1 MSKLQNAIVGGV
13 RTAMGYVP
21 SGWLPGAV
29 PDPLIDRRVSLG
41 RQQSR
46 VDGPEKVRGEARFA
60 AEVRLERLLYAAVVH
75 STIARGRIS
84 RLETAVA
91 EASKGVALVMTYRNA
106 PKMALP
112 PPIGLT
118 NLKAAGNNILPVMQD
133 RDIRW
138 NGQAVAV
145 VLAETQEQADHAA
158 SLIEVGYETTA
169 ARTNFDDAK
178 TDARTPDSLMIERNR
193 LKKGDAKAAFHAA
206 AGSIDAVYRTPWHN
220 HNPIEPNAATIFWEG
235 DRLTVHDATQMLN
248 GTASSLAKV
257 FGIKETQV
265 FVSSP
270 FVGGGFGGKALWD
283 HQILGA
289 AAARLAG
296 RPVRITLSRAGMHRL
311 IGGRTRTEQRVAL
324 AADADGKL
332 TGLLHYGFSV
342 KLPHGTCDETFTL
355 SARSLYASESYD
367 VVQQTLELDVVA
379 NTFMRGPGEA
389 VGTYAVESAM
399 DELAHGLGIDPI
411 ELRRRNVVDH
421 DPVSGAPH
429 SQSALML
436 AYDLGAARFGW
447 ERRASKPR
455 SRREGEWMTG
465 MGCAT
470 GSFPYVRMPGMS
482 ARISIDGDG
491 YATVS
496 SAAHEMGMGTATVQ
510 RQHAADRLGLPLDSV
525 TVRIGDTSLPFGSF
539 AGGSSQTA
547 SLGAAINSASGKLAG
562 ELLRMAGNDTPL
574 AGLRIGDVEFADGGL
589 RKIGEPSRYE
599 SFVSILKRA
608 ARSEVSVTGE
618 SGAPLEMLKFSMHSR
633 SAIFCELRVSDV
645 TGEVRLD
652 RLVGSFDCGR
662 ILNPKTAASQ
672 FRGGM
677 IMGIGMALTEETLLD
692 ERSGRIM
699 STSVADYHMPS
710 HLDVPDID
718 VIWTDI
724 PDPRTPMGARGIGE
738 IGITGVAAAI
748 ANAVFNATGLRVRDL
763 PLTPDKLMGNVR
775 QDSAGQTIS

>member
-13 RTAMGYVP
+13 RTALGYVP
-21 SGWLPGAV
+21 SSWLPGGT
-29 PDPLIDRRVSLG
+29 PDPLIDRRVTLG
-41 RQQSR
+41 TQQSR
-46 VDGPEKVRGEARFA
+46 VDGPDKVKGTARFA
-60 AEVRLERLLYAAVVH
+60 AEVPMERLLYATCVH
-75 STIARGRIS
+75 STIARGKIS
-84 RLETAVA
+84 ELDIAAA
-91 EASKGVALVMTYRNA
+91 EAAPGVALVMTHRNA

-133 RDIRW
+133 PEIRW

-145 VLAETQEQADHAA
+145 VLAETQEQADYAA
-158 SLIEVGYETTA
+158 SLIAVRYEA
-169 ARTNFDDAK
+169 VIARTRFPEAK
-178 TDARTPDSLMIERNR
+178 AHARTPDSLMIEKNR
-193 LKKGDAKAAFHAA
+193 LKRGDVKAAVQTA
-206 AGSIDAVYRTPWHN
+206 AGSVDAVYRTPWHN
-220 HNPIEPNAATIFWEG
+220 HNPIEPNAATIFWDG

-248 GTASSLAKV
+248 GTAGSLAKV
-257 FGIKETQV
+257 FGLKDSQV
-265 FVSSP
+265 YVSSP

-296 RPVRITLSRAGMHRL
+296 RPVRIALSRAGMHRL
-311 IGGRTRTEQRVAL
+311 IGGRSQTEQRVAL
-324 AADADGKL
+324 SAGADGKL
-332 TGLLHYGFSV
+332 TGLLHHGFSV

-355 SARSLYASESYD
+355 SARSLYASKSYD
-367 VVQQTLELDVVA
+367 IVQHTLELDVLA

-389 VGTYAVESAM
+389 VGTYAIECAM
-399 DELAHGLGIDPI
+399 DELAHELGIDPV
-411 ELRRRNVVDH
+411 ELRRRNIGDR

-429 SQSALML
+429 SQSNLML
-436 AYDLGAARFGW
+436 AYDLGAERFGW
-447 ERRASKPR
+447 KRRPAKPR
-455 SRREGEWMTG
+455 SRRDGEWLIG

-482 ARISIDGDG
+482 AQISIDGDG
-491 YATVS
+491 HATVS

-510 RQHAADRLGLPLDSV
+510 RQHAADRLGLPLRSV
-525 TVRIGDTSLPFGSF
+525 TVRIGDTRLPFASF

-547 SLGAAINSASGKLAG
+547 SLGAAINAASVKLAG
-562 ELLRMAGNDTPL
+562 ELLRVAGNDTPL
-574 AGLRIGDVEFADGGL
+574 AGLRPGDVEFADGGL
-589 RKIGEPSRYE
+589 RKIDEPSRHE
-599 SFVSILKRA
+599 SFASILKRA
-608 ARSEVSVTGE
+608 ARSEISVTGE
-618 SGAPLEMLKFSMHSR
+618 SGAPLEALKFSMHSR
-633 SAIFCELRVSDV
+633 SAIFCELRISDV
-645 TGEVRLD
+645 TGEVHVD

-692 ERSGRIM
+692 ARNGRIM
-699 STSVADYHMPS
+699 STSMADYHVPT

-718 VIWTDI
+718 VLWTDI

-748 ANAVFNATGLRVRDL
+748 ANAVFNATGTRVRDL
-763 PLTPDKLMGNVR
+763 PLTPDKLL
-775 QDSAGQTIS
+775 GQS

>member
-13 RTAMGYVP
+13 RTALGYVP
-21 SGWLPGAV
+21 SSWLPGAT
-29 PDPLIDRRVSLG
+29 PDPLIDRRVTLG
-41 RQQSR
+41 TQQSR
-46 VDGPEKVRGEARFA
+46 VDGPDKVRGVARFA
-60 AEVRLERLLYAAVVH
+60 AEVPMERLLYAACVH
-75 STIARGRIS
+75 STIARGKITD
-84 RLETAVA
+84 LDVTAA
-91 EASKGVALVMTYRNA
+91 EAAPGVALVMTHRNA

-133 RDIRW
+133 PEIRW

-158 SLIEVGYETTA
+158 SLVAVRYQRAA
-169 ARTNFDDAK
+169 ARTRFDEAK
-178 TDARTPDSLMIERNR
+178 AHARTPDSLMIEKNR
-193 LKKGDAKAAFHAA
+193 LKKGDFEAAVQAA
-206 AGSIDAVYRTPWHN
+206 AGSVDAVYRTPWHN
-220 HNPIEPNAATIFWEG
+220 HNPIEPNAATIFWVG

-248 GTASSLAKV
+248 GTDGSLAKV
-257 FGIKETQV
+257 FGLKDSQV

-296 RPVRITLSRAGMHRL
+296 RPVRIALSRAGMHRL
-311 IGGRTRTEQRVAL
+311 IGGRSPTEQRVAL

-332 TGLLHYGFSV
+332 KGLLHHGHSV
-342 KLPHGTCDETFTL
+342 KLPHGTCDEAFTL

-367 VVQQTLELDVVA
+367 VVQHTLELDVLA

-389 VGTYAVESAM
+389 VGTYAIECAM
-399 DELAHGLGIDPI
+399 DELAHDLGMDPI
-411 ELRRRNVVDH
+411 ELRRRNVGDR

-429 SQSALML
+429 SQSDLML
-436 AYDLGAARFGW
+436 AYKLGAERFGW
-447 ERRASKPR
+447 NRRAARPR
-455 SRREGEWMTG
+455 SRRDGEWFIG
-465 MGCAT
+465 IGCAT

-482 ARISIDGDG
+482 AQITIDGNG
-491 YATVS
+491 HATVS

-525 TVRIGDTSLPFGSF
+525 TVRIGDTSLPFASF

-547 SLGAAINSASGKLAG
+547 SLGAAINAASVKLLA
-562 ELLRMAGNDTPL
+562 EVLRLAGNDTPL
-574 AGLRIGDVEFADGGL
+574 AGLKPGEVEFADGGL
-589 RKIGEPSRYE
+589 RKIDEPSCHE
-599 SFVSILKRA
+599 SFVSILGRA
-608 ARSEVSVTGE
+608 ARSEISVMGE
-618 SGAPLEMLKFSMHSR
+618 SGAPLEVLKFSMHSR

-645 TGEVRLD
+645 TGEIRID

-692 ERSGRIM
+692 ERNGRIM
-699 STSVADYHMPS
+699 SASMADYHVPA

-718 VIWTDI
+718 VLWTDI

-748 ANAVFNATGLRVRDL
+748 ANAAFNATGLRVRDL
-763 PLTPDKLMGNVR
+763 PLTPDKFLG
-775 QDSAGQTIS
+775 GL

>member
-1 MSKLQNAIVGGV
+1 MSKLQNAIVGSV
-13 RTAMGYVP
+13 RTALGYVP
-21 SGWLPGAV
+21 SSWLPGAT
-29 PDPLIDRRVSLG
+29 PDPLIDRRVTLG
-41 RQQSR
+41 TQQSR
-46 VDGPEKVRGEARFA
+46 VDGPDKVRGIARFA
-60 AEVRLERLLYAAVVH
+60 AEVPLERLLYAACVH
-75 STIARGRIS
+75 STIARGMIS
-84 RLETAVA
+84 ELGVAAA
-91 EASKGVALVMTYRNA
+91 EAAPGVVLVMTHHNA

-133 RDIRW
+133 PEIRW

-158 SLIEVGYETTA
+158 SLVVVRYETAA
-169 ARTNFDDAK
+169 ARTRFEQAK
-178 TDARTPDSLMIERNR
+178 AHARTPDSLMIEKNR
-193 LKKGDAKAAFHAA
+193 LKKGDVNAAIHDA
-206 AGSIDAVYRTPWHN
+206 AGSVDAVYRTPWHN
-220 HNPIEPNAATIFWEG
+220 HNPIEPNAATIFWVG

-248 GTASSLAKV
+248 GTAGSLAKV
-257 FGIKETQV
+257 FGLKDSQV

-296 RPVRITLSRAGMHRL
+296 RPVRIALSRAGMHRL
-311 IGGRTRTEQRVAL
+311 IGGRSPTEQRVAL

-332 TGLLHYGFSV
+332 MGLLHHGYSV

-355 SARSLYASESYD
+355 SGRSLYASESYD
-367 VVQQTLELDVVA
+367 IVQHTLELDVLA

-389 VGTYAVESAM
+389 VGTYAIECAM
-399 DELAHGLGIDPI
+399 DELAHDLGMDPI
-411 ELRRRNVVDH
+411 ELRRRNVGDR
-421 DPVSGAPH
+421 DPVSGALH
-429 SQSALML
+429 SQSDLML
-436 AYDLGAARFGW
+436 AYKLGAVRFGW
-447 ERRASKPR
+447 NRRAARPR
-455 SRREGEWMTG
+455 SRKDGEWLIG

-482 ARISIDGDG
+482 AQITIAGNG
-491 YATVS
+491 HATVS

-525 TVRIGDTSLPFGSF
+525 TVRIGDTSLPFASF

-547 SLGAAINSASGKLAG
+547 SLGAAINAASVKLLADV
-562 ELLRMAGNDTPL
+562 LRLAGNDTPL
-574 AGLRIGDVEFADGGL
+574 AGLKPSEVEFADGGL
-589 RKIGEPSRYE
+589 RKIEEPSRHE
-599 SFVSILKRA
+599 SFVSILGRA
-608 ARSEVSVTGE
+608 ARSDISVTGE
-618 SGAPLEMLKFSMHSR
+618 SGAPLEVLKFSMHSR
-633 SAIFCELRVSDV
+633 SAIFCELRVSEV
-645 TGEVRLD
+645 SGEVRVD
-652 RLVGSFDCGR
+652 RLVGAFDCGR

-677 IMGIGMALTEETLLD
+677 IMGLGMALTEETLLD
-692 ERSGRIM
+692 ERNGRIM
-699 STSVADYHMPS
+699 SASMADYHVPA

-718 VIWTDI
+718 VLWTDI

-748 ANAVFNATGLRVRDL
+748 ANAVFNAIGARVRDL
-763 PLTPDKLMGNVR
+763 PLTPDKLLGHL
-775 QDSAGQTIS
+775 

>member
-13 RTAMGYVP
+13 RTALGYVP
-21 SGWLPGAV
+21 SSWLPGGT
-29 PDPLIDRRVSLG
+29 PDPLIDRRVTLG
-41 RQQSR
+41 TQQSR
-46 VDGPEKVRGEARFA
+46 VDGPDKVKGTARFA
-60 AEVRLERLLYAAVVH
+60 AEVPMERLLYATCVH
-75 STIARGRIS
+75 STIARGKIS
-84 RLETAVA
+84 ELDIAAA
-91 EASKGVALVMTYRNA
+91 EAAPGVALVMTHRNA

-133 RDIRW
+133 PEIRW

-158 SLIEVGYETTA
+158 SLIAVRYEA
-169 ARTNFDDAK
+169 VIARTRFSEAK
-178 TDARTPDSLMIERNR
+178 ADARTPDSLMIEKNR
-193 LKKGDAKAAFHAA
+193 LKKGDVKAAVQTA
-206 AGSIDAVYRTPWHN
+206 AGSVDAVYRTPWHN
-220 HNPIEPNAATIFWEG
+220 HNPIEPNAATIFWDG

-248 GTASSLAKV
+248 GTAGSLAKV
-257 FGIKETQV
+257 FGLKDSQV
-265 FVSSP
+265 YVSSP

-296 RPVRITLSRAGMHRL
+296 RPVRIALSRAGMHRL
-311 IGGRTRTEQRVAL
+311 IGGRSQTEQRVAL
-324 AADADGKL
+324 SAGADGKL
-332 TGLLHYGFSV
+332 TGLLHHGFSV

-355 SARSLYASESYD
+355 SARSLYASKSYD
-367 VVQQTLELDVVA
+367 IVQHTLELDVLA

-389 VGTYAVESAM
+389 VGTYAIECAM
-399 DELAHGLGIDPI
+399 DELAHELGIDPV
-411 ELRRRNVVDH
+411 ELRRRNIGDR

-429 SQSALML
+429 SQSNLML
-436 AYDLGAARFGW
+436 AYDLGAERFGW
-447 ERRASKPR
+447 KRRPAKPR
-455 SRREGEWMTG
+455 SRRDGEWLIG

-482 ARISIDGDG
+482 AQISIDGDG
-491 YATVS
+491 HATVS

-510 RQHAADRLGLPLDSV
+510 RQHAADRLGLPLRSV
-525 TVRIGDTSLPFGSF
+525 TVRIGDTRLPFASF

-547 SLGAAINSASGKLAG
+547 SLGAAINAASVKLAG
-562 ELLRMAGNDTPL
+562 ELLRVAGNDTPL
-574 AGLRIGDVEFADGGL
+574 AGLRPGDVEFADGGL
-589 RKIGEPSRYE
+589 RKIDEPSRHE
-599 SFVSILKRA
+599 SFASILKRA
-608 ARSEVSVTGE
+608 ARSEISVTGE
-618 SGAPLEMLKFSMHSR
+618 SGAPLEALKFSMHSR

-645 TGEVRLD
+645 TGEVHVD

-692 ERSGRIM
+692 ARNGRIM
-699 STSVADYHMPS
+699 STSMADYHVPT

-718 VIWTDI
+718 VLWTDI

-748 ANAVFNATGLRVRDL
+748 ANAVFNATGTRVRDL
-763 PLTPDKLMGNVR
+763 PLTPDKLL
-775 QDSAGQTIS
+775 GQS